1 MGGGYFLL
9 NFNNGEVMGDG
20 IERLKKIVE
29 PLILVIL
36 LTSLYFSITDNGE
49 RPFKE
54 GFIEMTTDPIFYY
67 IIIGLLGVV
76 VIVVYVDKKKKKDK
90 EGDEE

>member
-1 MGGGYFLL
+1 MYF
-9 NFNNGEVMGDG
+9 D
-20 IERLKKIVE
+20 
-29 PLILVIL
+29 
-36 LTSLYFSITDNGE
+36 TTDYGE

-90 EGDEE
+90 EGYE